1 MKVHWF
7 LGYYKNEN
15 SSKNFLSEVLWFT
28 SRILKTL
35 TPRSDQHVPSSYD
48 DSLHNPTNRL
58 IENAQ
63 TNQVKVVFLI

>member
-15 SSKNFLSEVLWFT
+15 SSKISSLKHCGSHHPEVINMYLLSM
-28 SRILKTL
+28 I
-35 TPRSDQHVPSSYD
+35 
-48 DSLHNPTNRL
+48 SLNNPTNRL
-58 IENAQ
+58 IENAR